1 MHSTAYFIALTV
13 VISQLSMVILWY
25 RNIIQYHNIHNSL
38 PFLEK
43 AYSLFFP
50 VIYTRC
56 EIGRLNFLIS
66 QLEKK
71 VKKLMKHVSNDYANA
86 TITQQLKKLI
96 LKLKRT
102 EKRRLDAKIILNK
115 IQNVRLV
122 LGNFP
127 QCIVNISLFVLAM
140 TNLRIQ
146 KYMVQITDVLSQN
159 LKNQA
164 TLILKKNF
172 HIIVICLIIKTML
185 GLIVILI
192 KNRYIKFIVTTPI
205 FRAKTN
211 PDWPKIRLVSN
222 RSKSKSFSN

>member
-1 MHSTAYFIALTV
+1 MHSTAYFIAATV
-13 VISQLSMVILWY
+13 VMSQLSMVILWY

-211 PDWPKIRLVSN
+211 QD
-222 RSKSKSFSN
+222 

>member
-1 MHSTAYFIALTV
+1 MHSTAYFIAVTV
-13 VISQLSMVILWY
+13 VISQFSMVILWY

-211 PDWPKIRLVSN
+211 PD
-222 RSKSKSFSN
+222 

>member
-1 MHSTAYFIALTV
+1 MYSTAYFIAATV

-25 RNIIQYHNIHNSL
+25 RNITQYHNIHNSL

-71 VKKLMKHVSNDYANA
+71 VLKLMKHVSNDYANA

-96 LKLKRT
+96 LKLKST

-115 IQNVRLV
+115 MQNARLV
-122 LGNFP
+122 LSNFP
-127 QCIVNISLFVLAM
+127 QCIVNISLFILAM

-146 KYMVQITDVLSQN
+146 KYMVQITDVLSEN

-164 TLILKKNF
+164 TLILSKNF

-185 GLIVILI
+185 GLIMILI
-192 KNRYIKFIVTTPI
+192 KNRYIKFVVETLHAGKKGIGET
-205 FRAKTN
+205 K
-211 PDWPKIRLVSN
+211 L
-222 RSKSKSFSN
+222 

>member
-1 MHSTAYFIALTV
+1 
-13 VISQLSMVILWY
+13 MVILWY

-211 PDWPKIRLVSN
+211 PD
-222 RSKSKSFSN
+222 

>member
-211 PDWPKIRLVSN
+211 PD
-222 RSKSKSFSN
+222 